1 MSDYKDIHVL
11 MVDSE
16 TTWRGGEAQIELLM
30 KGLLDIGV
38 SVTLAAASD
47 AAISRRA
54 AEIGVRCLPLPIVG
68 GLDFSAVWTLGT
80 YLRRERYDIVHC
92 HSSHAHGV
100 GVMATGVFG
109 FAGGGGGGGRP
120 RVVVSRRVDFPV
132 GRNVLSAIKYRRGV
146 DRFLAVSVGVRDVL
160 VRGGVDPARIDV
172 VPDGIDFAKFDDL
185 GDIGYLRDEF
195 GLRDRSPVIGN
206 VAALA
211 PHKSQVDFIRA
222 ARLIREEAPEA
233 KFLIVGEGEL
243 RGKLESLITELGL
256 EGDVVLTGFRRDVLE
271 ILSLFDCFVL
281 SSYLE
286 GLCTSIMDAQALGV
300 PVVATRTGG
309 VPELVTDGNTGLLV
323 PPRRPER
330 IAEAVLRMLGDDA
343 LRAKCVGGA
352 RDAVRAHDYRRMVR
366 ETVDAYH
373 RVLGVEEK
381 TVSG

>member
-1 MSDYKDIHVL
+1 
-11 MVDSE
+11 
-16 TTWRGGEAQIELLM
+16 
-30 KGLLDIGV
+30 
-38 SVTLAAASD
+38 
-47 AAISRRA
+47 
-54 AEIGVRCLPLPIVG
+54 
-68 GLDFSAVWTLGT
+68 
-80 YLRRERYDIVHC
+80 
-92 HSSHAHGV
+92 
-100 GVMATGVFG
+100 
-109 FAGGGGGGGRP
+109 
-120 RVVVSRRVDFPV
+120 
-132 GRNVLSAIKYRRGV
+132 
-146 DRFLAVSVGVRDVL
+146 VL
-160 VRGGVDPARIDV
+160 VEGGVDPVRIDV

-185 GDIGYLRDEF
+185 GDTGYLEEEF
-195 GLRDRSPVIGN
+195 GLRDRGPVIGN

-309 VPELVTDGNTGLLV
+309 VPELVTDGSTGLLV

-330 IAEAVLRMLGDDA
+330 IAEAVLRMLGDDD
-343 LRAKCVGGA
+343 LRAKCVWEA
-352 RDAVRAHDYRRMVR
+352 RDTVRTHDYRRMVR

-373 RVLGVEEK
+373 RVLGVKEE